1 MVLPKAVLG
10 ELDGLKRNDNDT
22 TAGAARRASRFLL
35 DHMQSC
41 QRLPEVPLETKTP
54 PSGGGNGGGGD
65 GDGDG
70 RGSGDGCGG
79 TGGEGSEGEGGATY
93 FWCRGESLQE
103 AAMGAARAVHPP
115 GASSVLSAGD
125 DAVLACAAH
134 IKATQEQRAAA
145 VLAAEGTKEGGGGG
159 SAAVVLVTGD
169 RNLSI
174 HAIGEGIEV
183 HYTVGSMLE
192 WMHGRERVKREAVNH
207 SAGAAAIGAAQW
219 AGPPP
224 GHGTNGGGGDTDD
237 DDNLL

>member
-1 MVLPKAVLG
+1 MAP
-10 ELDGLKRNDNDT
+10 
-22 TAGAARRASRFLL
+22 AAA
-35 DHMQSC
+35 
-41 QRLPEVPLETKTP
+41 
-54 PSGGGNGGGGD
+54 
-65 GDGDG
+65 
-70 RGSGDGCGG
+70 
-79 TGGEGSEGEGGATY
+79 Y

-159 SAAVVLVTGD
+159 GSSAVVLVTGD

-192 WMHGRERVKREAVNH
+192 WMHGRERVKRDAVNH
-207 SAGAAAIGAAQW
+207 STGAAAIGAAQW

-224 GHGTNGGGGDTDD
+224 GHGTNGGGGDNDDADD
-237 DDNLL
+237 DLL